1 MSWFSKQ
8 IKSINKRVAKVG
20 RKVGLSKSDSETLA
34 SLSTGGLDSAFIERN
49 VKQVDRF
56 LDDVIGIDHAGTRN
70 KVQVGVATVA
80 GAFFGGIG
88 GQAAGSAIGN
98 VVGAGVTAAVGPSV
112 GATTSALITP
122 AIVAT
127 GASIGGQAGGALGS
141 TLAASAVAKSLAP
154 DALDPLGVLD
164 PAVPFALPTN
174 FELSS
179 ARGELQSGLRKKR
192 KRGKTDF
199 TGGLFGGGGVAP
211 RLRTA

>member
-20 RKVGLSKSDSETLA
+20 RSVGLSKSDSETLA
-34 SLSTGGLDSAFIERN
+34 SLSTGGLDSDWIARN

-70 KVQVGVATVA
+70 KIQVGVATVA
-80 GAFFGGIG
+80 GAWFGGIG
-88 GQAAGSAIGN
+88 GQAAGSAIG
-98 VVGAGVTAAVGPSV
+98 GAIGPAVTAAVGPSV
-112 GATTSALITP
+112 GPATSALITP
-122 AIVAT
+122 GIVAA
-127 GASIGGQAGGALGS
+127 GSSAGLQAGQFLGATVG
-141 TLAASAVAKSLAP
+141 AAAVAKSLAP

-179 ARGELQSGLRKKR
+179 AKGELQSVLRKKR
-192 KRGKTDF
+192 ARGRTDF
-199 TGGLFGGGGVAP
+199 TGGLLGGQGTFP